1 MPPDRR
7 CVNTKWLFNIKRNVI
22 FRARLVACGYSQ
34 IAGVDYRGNY
44 APVINYVTWRV
55 LLIVMLLKKYDG
67 KFLDVEVEFLH
78 GDLEEEIYMECPQVL
93 EDTKE
98 DKCLKLLHT
107 IYGLVQ

>member
-55 LLIVMLLKKYDG
+55 LLIVMLLNKYNG
-67 KFLDVEVEFLH
+67 KLLDIEVAVLH
-78 GDLEEEIYMECPQVL
+78 GNVEKEMYMECPQGL
-93 EDTKE
+93 EDANE
-98 DKCLKLLHT
+98 DECVKLLHT